1 MATRGAQLL
10 PFAYACSVPGFEGPL
25 DVLLRLIEREEL
37 DITEISL
44 ALVADQFVAYIAAQ
58 PDSDPAL
65 LAEFAAV
72 ASRLLLLKTR
82 GLFPRASEVSSANS
96 EIPPDEDDLV
106 RQLIEY
112 RQIKGA
118 AGELALRDRAGLRAF
133 APLTVPAHATAGA
146 VPEITLAPAG
156 PFDLLR
162 AVHRRL
168 ARQPV
173 APRVLNLIPRI
184 SVGEMAA
191 RVLERLLAW
200 PRGDVRLSRL
210 VRDAHTRPEVV
221 TTFMAIL
228 ELVRRRRVDALQ
240 AIPFG
245 DIVVVIADDQPLSD
259 QPLGGEPFVKGD
271 QPTAGGT
278 DEAAA
283 DD

>member
-1 MATRGAQLL
+1 MSATNAARSVQLL
-10 PFAYACSVPGFEGPL
+10 PFTYACNVPGFEGPL

-37 DITEISL
+37 DITAISL
-44 ALVADQFVAYIAAQ
+44 ALVADQFVAHLAAQ
-58 PDSDPAL
+58 PERDPAL

-82 GLFPRASEVSSANS
+82 GLFPRAAGVAIVESDATQ
-96 EIPPDEDDLV
+96 DEDDLV
-106 RQLIEY
+106 RQLLEY
-112 RQIKGA
+112 RRIKDAA
-118 AGELALRDRAGLRAF
+118 AGLATRDRDGERTF

-146 VPEITLAPAG
+146 TPEITLAPAG
-156 PFDLLR
+156 AFDLLR

-173 APRVLNLIPRI
+173 APRVLNLAPRI

-191 RVLERLLAW
+191 RILDRLLSR

-210 VRDAHTRPEVV
+210 ALGARSRPEVV

-228 ELVRRRRVDALQ
+228 ELVRRRRADAVQ
-240 AIPFG
+240 EVPFG
-245 DIVVVIADDQPLSD
+245 EIVVVTAAEPPAAD
-259 QPLGGEPFVKGD
+259 ERE
-271 QPTAGGT
+271 T
-278 DEAAA
+278 AA

>member
-1 MATRGAQLL
+1 MSATITARGAQLL

-44 ALVADQFVAYIAAQ
+44 ALVADQFVAYIADQ
-58 PDSDPAL
+58 PDTDPAL

-82 GLFPRASEVSSANS
+82 GLFPRAADVPSPDAET
-96 EIPPDEDDLV
+96 PPDEDDLV

-118 AGELALRDRAGLRAF
+118 AGNLATRDRAGIRAF
-133 APLTVPAHATAGA
+133 APLAVPAHATAGA
-146 VPEITLAPAG
+146 VAEITLAPAG

-173 APRVLNLIPRI
+173 APRVLNLVPRI

-191 RVLERLLAW
+191 RVLERLLVW

-210 VRDAHTRPEVV
+210 VLDAHSRPEVV

-228 ELVRRRRVDALQ
+228 ELVRRRRADALQ
-240 AIPFG
+240 EVPFG
-245 DIVVVIADDQPLSD
+245 DIVVVVANDQPLND
-259 QPLGGEPFVKGD
+259 HTPGEGGQPSADGAEE
-271 QPTAGGT
+271 T
-278 DEAAA
+278 AA

>member
-1 MATRGAQLL
+1 MIVAESAIRNPQSAI
-10 PFAYACSVPGFEGPL
+10 AYACNVPGFEGPL

-37 DITEISL
+37 DITAISL
-44 ALVADQFVAYIAAQ
+44 ALVADQFVAHIAAQ

-82 GLFPRASEVSSANS
+82 GLFPRAPEAATVESNES
-96 EIPPDEDDLV
+96 PDEDDLV
-106 RQLIEY
+106 RQLLEY

-118 AGELALRDRAGLRAF
+118 AEGLATRERAGERAF
-133 APLTVPAHATAGA
+133 APLGTPAHATAGA
-146 VPEITLAPAG
+146 VPEITLAPAR

-168 ARQPV
+168 ARQP
-173 APRVLNLIPRI
+173 ATPRVLALVPRI

-191 RVLERLLAW
+191 RILDRLLTW
-200 PRGDVRLSRL
+200 PRGEVRLSRL
-210 VRDAHTRPEVV
+210 ATEARSRVEVV

-228 ELVRRRRVDALQ
+228 ELVRRRRAEATQEV
-240 AIPFG
+240 PFG
-245 DIVVVIADDQPLSD
+245 DIALHPATLEAPPVSD
-259 QPLGGEPFVKGD
+259 ARDV
-271 QPTAGGT
+271 
-278 DEAAA
+278 AA

>member
-1 MATRGAQLL
+1 MSATIAARGVPLT

-82 GLFPRASEVSSANS
+82 GLFPRASEVPSAES
-96 EIPPDEDDLV
+96 ELPPDEDDLV

-118 AGELALRDRAGLRAF
+118 AGDLALRDRAGLRVF
-133 APLTVPAHATAGA
+133 APLAAPAHATVGV
-146 VPEITLAPAG
+146 VPQITLASAG
-156 PFDLLR
+156 PLDLLR

-191 RVLERLLAW
+191 RVLERLLVW

-210 VRDAHTRPEVV
+210 ALDAHSRPEVV

-228 ELVRRRRVDALQ
+228 ELVRRRRADALQ
-240 AIPFG
+240 EVPFG
-245 DIVVVIADDQPLSD
+245 DIVVVIANDQPIVESEP
-259 QPLGGEPFVKGD
+259 PLADG
-271 QPTAGGT
+271 A

>member
-1 MATRGAQLL
+1 MSATVAARGAQLL

-44 ALVADQFVAYIAAQ
+44 ALVAEQFVAYIAAQ

-82 GLFPRASEVSSANS
+82 GLFPRAAETPLAESDVA
-96 EIPPDEDDLV
+96 PDEDDLV

-118 AGELALRDRAGLRAF
+118 AGGLALRDRAGLRAF
-133 APLTVPAHATAGA
+133 APVAVPAHATAGA

-162 AVHRRL
+162 AVH
-168 ARQPV
+168 
-173 APRVLNLIPRI
+173 LIPRI

-191 RVLERLLAW
+191 RVLERLLTR

-210 VRDAHTRPEVV
+210 VREAHSRPEVV

-228 ELVRRRRVDALQ
+228 ELVRRRRADALQ
-240 AIPFG
+240 EVPFG
-245 DIVVVIADDQPLSD
+245 DIVVVIANDQPVVDDSVAD
-259 QPLGGEPFVKGD
+259 
-271 QPTAGGT
+271 GT
-278 DEAAA
+278 KETAA